1 MRQVIILSK
10 SVGTLRIV
18 MDSRNN
24 KDNGQLIDKGEVT
37 GMRPGSEVSQAEKN
51 QKALVK
57 AEKPQPIVRE
67 LSEEEHENAL
77 INRPKPKDVTPLASK
92 KLAPMDIPVFED
104 TPERREKLE
113 LRKKRHFKRK
123 LRDWGIFTGY
133 LTPSFVGV
141 LVFFFLPLIL
151 LLKTSFQKSPTN
163 SAFVGFR
170 NYERVLTNE
179 AFISASK
186 NTLTFALISVPL
198 AVLLALLIALLLNS
212 GLPGKSLFRSFLL
225 NPMMVPVASVVLIW
239 QVFFSY
245 NGVVNGITAQLF
257 EGAQKIDWLKSQ
269 YAQVVIML
277 LFLWKNLGY
286 NMVLF
291 LAALNSIPHE
301 ILESAEMDGAG
312 PVKRFFAIKLHYL
325 SPTIFFVGIMSLINS
340 FKIFREVYLLTGDYP
355 FDNLYMLQ
363 HFMNNSFTHLDYSK
377 LSAGAIVMCI
387 VMIII
392 VGGLFFAESKFDK
405 DVEE

>member
-1 MRQVIILSK
+1 
-10 SVGTLRIV
+10 
-18 MDSRNN
+18 MDNRTEQ
-24 KDNGQLIDKGEVT
+24 KDQLIEKGAVT
-37 GMRPGSEVSQAEKN
+37 GMRPGSEIAQPKTQKVTRSAVRTVSKEEAELK
-51 QKALVK
+51 
-57 AEKPQPIVRE
+57 
-67 LSEEEHENAL
+67 L
-77 INRPKPKDVTPLASK
+77 INRPKPKNVTPLAST
-92 KLAPMDIPVFED
+92 KLTPDDIPEFED
-104 TPERREKLE
+104 TPERREKLAS
-113 LRKKRHFKRK
+113 RKKRFQKR
-123 LRDWGIFTGY
+123 RFREWAIFTGY
-133 LTPSFVGV
+133 LTPSLVGV
-141 LVFFFLPLIL
+141 LIFFFLPLLML
-151 LLKTSFQKSPTN
+151 LVTSFQKSPTN
-163 SAFVGFR
+163 SDFVGFR
-170 NYERVLTNE
+170 NYERVLTND
-179 AFISASK
+179 AFINASK

-198 AVLLALLIALLLNS
+198 AVILALFVAMLLNS

-245 NGVVNGITAQLF
+245 NGVINGIAEKIF
-257 EGAQKIDWLKSQ
+257 DSPEKIDWLKSE
-269 YAQVVIML
+269 YAQIVIML

-355 FDNLYMLQ
+355 FANLYMLQ

-377 LSAGAIVMCI
+377 LSAGAIIMCI
-387 VMIII
+387 VMVII

-405 DVEE
+405 DVEG

>member
-1 MRQVIILSK
+1 MDNRTEQSNQLSE
-10 SVGTLRIV
+10 
-18 MDSRNN
+18 
-24 KDNGQLIDKGEVT
+24 KGEVT
-37 GMRPGSEVSQAEKN
+37 GMRPGSEINQPSVQKIKKPAVKTVSGTETAKRPAIRAYS
-51 QKALVK
+51 K
-57 AEKPQPIVRE
+57 
-67 LSEEEHENAL
+67 EEADLKL
-77 INRPKPKDVTPLASK
+77 INRPKAKNVTPLATS
-92 KLAPMDIPVFED
+92 KLAPEDIPEFED

-113 LRKKRHFKRK
+113 FRKKSHWKRRR
-123 LRDWGIFTGY
+123 RDWAIFTGF
-133 LTPSFVGV
+133 LSPSLLGV
-141 LVFFFLPLIL
+141 ILFFFAPLFMLFIS
-151 LLKTSFQKSPTN
+151 SFLASPTN
-163 SAFVGFR
+163 WEFVGIR
-170 NYERVLTNE
+170 NYERVLTNT
-179 AFISASK
+179 AFKDASV

-198 AVLLALLIALLLNS
+198 AVILSLLIALLLNA

-245 NGVVNGITAQLF
+245 NGVVNGIAEQLF
-257 EGAQKIDWLKSQ
+257 GSFQKIDWLKSSYSQ
-269 YAQVVIML
+269 IVIML

-312 PVKRFFAIKLHYL
+312 SVKRFFAIKLHYL

-355 FDNLYMLQ
+355 YANLYMLQ
-363 HFMNNSFTHLDYSK
+363 HFMNNSFTQLDYSK
-377 LSAGAIVMCI
+377 LSAGAIVMCV

>member
-1 MRQVIILSK
+1 
-10 SVGTLRIV
+10 
-18 MDSRNN
+18 MDNRTEQ
-24 KDNGQLIDKGEVT
+24 KDQLIEKGAVT
-37 GMRPGSEVSQAEKN
+37 DMRPGSEIAQPRTQNTERTAIKTVSKEEAEIK
-51 QKALVK
+51 
-57 AEKPQPIVRE
+57 
-67 LSEEEHENAL
+67 L
-77 INRPKPKDVTPLASK
+77 INRPKAKNVTPLASM
-92 KLAPMDIPVFED
+92 KLTPDDIPVFED
-104 TPERREKLE
+104 TPERRETLAS
-113 LRKKRHFKRK
+113 RKKRFQKR
-123 LRDWGIFTGY
+123 RFREWAIFTGY
-133 LTPSFVGV
+133 LTPSLVGV
-141 LVFFFLPLIL
+141 LIFFFLPLLML
-151 LLKTSFQKSPTN
+151 LVTSFQKSPTN
-163 SAFVGFR
+163 SDFVGFR
-170 NYERVLTNE
+170 NYERVLTND
-179 AFISASK
+179 AFINASK

-198 AVLLALLIALLLNS
+198 AVILALFVAMLLNS

-245 NGVVNGITAQLF
+245 NGVINGIAEKIF
-257 EGAQKIDWLKSQ
+257 DSPEKIDWLKSE
-269 YAQVVIML
+269 YAQIVIML

-355 FDNLYMLQ
+355 FANLYMLQ

-377 LSAGAIVMCI
+377 LSAGAIIMCI
-387 VMIII
+387 VMVII

-405 DVEE
+405 DVEG

>member
-1 MRQVIILSK
+1 
-10 SVGTLRIV
+10 
-18 MDSRNN
+18 MDNRTEP
-24 KDNGQLIDKGEVT
+24 KDQLIEKGAVT
-37 GMRPGSEVSQAEKN
+37 GMRPGSEIVQPQTQKTERTAIKTVSKEEAEIK
-51 QKALVK
+51 
-57 AEKPQPIVRE
+57 
-67 LSEEEHENAL
+67 L
-77 INRPKPKDVTPLASK
+77 INRPKAKNVTPLASM
-92 KLAPMDIPVFED
+92 KLTPDDIPVFED
-104 TPERREKLE
+104 TPERREKLAS
-113 LRKKRHFKRK
+113 RKKRFQKR
-123 LRDWGIFTGY
+123 RFREWAIFTGY
-133 LTPSFVGV
+133 LTPSLVGV
-141 LVFFFLPLIL
+141 LIFFFLPLLML
-151 LLKTSFQKSPTN
+151 LVTSFQKSPTN
-163 SAFVGFR
+163 SDFVGFR
-170 NYERVLTNE
+170 NYERVLTND
-179 AFISASK
+179 AFINASK

-198 AVLLALLIALLLNS
+198 AVILALFVAMLLNL

-245 NGVVNGITAQLF
+245 NGVINGIAEKIF
-257 EGAQKIDWLKSQ
+257 DSPEKIDWLKSE
-269 YAQVVIML
+269 YAQIVIML

-355 FDNLYMLQ
+355 FANLYMLQ

-377 LSAGAIVMCI
+377 LSAGAIIMCI
-387 VMIII
+387 VMVII

-405 DVEE
+405 DVEG

>member
-1 MRQVIILSK
+1 
-10 SVGTLRIV
+10 
-18 MDSRNN
+18 MDNRNDKN
-24 KDNGQLIDKGEVT
+24 NQLDDKWEVT
-37 GMRPGSEVSQAEKN
+37 GMRPGSEIIQNEKPAEKN
-51 QKALVK
+51 VK
-57 AEKPQPIVRE
+57 ANKEKVM
-67 LSEEEHENAL
+67 LSEEEHELAL
-77 INRPKPKDVTPLASK
+77 INRPVPKNVTPLASQ
-92 KLAPMDIPVFED
+92 KLAPKDIPVFEE
-104 TPERREKLE
+104 TPERKEKLAI
-113 LRKKRHFKRK
+113 RKKRHFKRK

-133 LTPSFVGV
+133 LTPSFAGV
-141 LVFFFLPLIL
+141 LVFFFLPLIML
-151 LLKTSFQKSPTN
+151 LRTSFQKSPTN
-163 SAFVGFR
+163 SDFVGFR
-170 NYERVLTNE
+170 NYVRVLTND
-179 AFISASK
+179 AFIDASR

-198 AVLLALLIALLLNS
+198 AVVLALLVALLLNS
-212 GLPGKSLFRSFLL
+212 GLPGKSWFRSFLL

-245 NGVVNGITAQLF
+245 NGVINGFMEQIF
-257 EGAQKIDWLKSQ
+257 DSPEKIDWLKSS

-277 LFLWKNLGY
+277 LFIWKNLGY

-301 ILESAEMDGAG
+301 ILESAAMDGAG
-312 PVKRFFAIKLHYL
+312 PVKRFFSIKLHYL

-377 LSAGAIVMCI
+377 LSAGAIVMCV

-392 VGGLFFAESKFDK
+392 VGGLFFAESKFDS

>member
-1 MRQVIILSK
+1 MK
-10 SVGTLRIV
+10 E
-18 MDSRNN
+18 
-24 KDNGQLIDKGEVT
+24 DNLISDKGEVT
-37 GMRPGSEVSQAEKN
+37 GMRPGSEVVIAEQ
-51 QKALVK
+51 QKTESAK
-57 AEKPQPIVRE
+57 AENHNTTVT
-67 LSEEEHENAL
+67 EEQLEVKL
-77 INRPKPKDVTPLASK
+77 MDRPKPKNVTPLANL
-92 KLAPMDIPVFED
+92 KLTPKDIPVFEE
-104 TPERREKLE
+104 TPERKAKLE
-113 LRKKRHFKRK
+113 MRKKMHFKRK
-123 LRDWGIFTGY
+123 LRDWGVFTGY

-141 LVFFFLPLIL
+141 FVFFFLPLIL

-163 SAFVGFR
+163 SDFVGFR
-170 NYERVLTNE
+170 NYERVITND
-179 AFISASK
+179 AFIAASK

-198 AVLLALLIALLLNS
+198 AVILALLVALLLNS

-245 NGVVNGITAQLF
+245 NGVINGITAQLF
-257 EGAQKIDWLKSQ
+257 EGAEKIDWLKSSYSQ
-269 YAQVVIML
+269 IVIML

-301 ILESAEMDGAG
+301 ILESAQIDGAG
-312 PVKRFFAIKLHYL
+312 PVKRFFKIKLHYL

-355 FDNLYMLQ
+355 YDNLYMLQ
-363 HFMNNSFTHLDYSK
+363 HFMNNAFTHLDYSK
-377 LSAGAIVMCI
+377 LSAGAIVMCV

-392 VGGLFFAESKFDK
+392 VGGLFFAESKFDS

>member
-1 MRQVIILSK
+1 
-10 SVGTLRIV
+10 
-18 MDSRNN
+18 MDNRTEQ
-24 KDNGQLIDKGEVT
+24 KDQLIEKGAVT
-37 GMRPGSEVSQAEKN
+37 GMRPGSEVAQPKTQKTERTAVKTVSKEEAELK
-51 QKALVK
+51 
-57 AEKPQPIVRE
+57 
-67 LSEEEHENAL
+67 L
-77 INRPKPKDVTPLASK
+77 INRPKAKDVTPLASM
-92 KLAPMDIPVFED
+92 KLAPKDIPVFEN
-104 TPERREKLE
+104 TPERREKLA
-113 LRKKRHFKRK
+113 LRRKRYQNRK
-123 LRDWGIFTGY
+123 FREWVTFTGY
-133 LTPSFVGV
+133 LTPSLVGV
-141 LVFFFLPLIL
+141 LVFFFMPLFML
-151 LLKTSFQKSPTN
+151 LVTSFQKSPTN
-163 SAFVGFR
+163 SDFVGLR
-170 NYERVLTNE
+170 NYERVLTND
-179 AFISASK
+179 AFINASK

-198 AVLLALLIALLLNS
+198 AVILALFVAMLLNS

-245 NGVVNGITAQLF
+245 NGVINGIAEKLF
-257 EGAQKIDWLKSQ
+257 DSPEKIDWLKSE
-269 YAQVVIML
+269 YAQIVIML

-312 PVKRFFAIKLHYL
+312 PIKRFFAIKLHYL

-355 FDNLYMLQ
+355 FANLYMLQ

-377 LSAGAIVMCI
+377 LSAGAIIMCI

-405 DVEE
+405 DVEG

>member
-1 MRQVIILSK
+1 
-10 SVGTLRIV
+10 
-18 MDSRNN
+18 MDNRTEQ
-24 KDNGQLIDKGEVT
+24 KDQLIEKGAVT
-37 GMRPGSEVSQAEKN
+37 GMRPGSEIAQPKTQKPERTAIKTVSKEAAEIK
-51 QKALVK
+51 
-57 AEKPQPIVRE
+57 
-67 LSEEEHENAL
+67 L
-77 INRPKPKDVTPLASK
+77 INRPKAKNVTPLASM
-92 KLAPMDIPVFED
+92 KLTPDDIPAFED
-104 TPERREKLE
+104 TPERREKLAS
-113 LRKKRHFKRK
+113 RKKRFQKR
-123 LRDWGIFTGY
+123 RFREWAVFTGY
-133 LTPSFVGV
+133 LTPSLVGV
-141 LVFFFLPLIL
+141 LIFFFLPLLML
-151 LLKTSFQKSPTN
+151 LVTSFQKSPTN
-163 SAFVGFR
+163 SDFVGFR
-170 NYERVLTNE
+170 NYERVLTND
-179 AFISASK
+179 AFINASK

-198 AVLLALLIALLLNS
+198 AVILALFVAMLLNS

-245 NGVVNGITAQLF
+245 NGVINGIAEKIF
-257 EGAQKIDWLKSQ
+257 DSPEKIDWLKSE
-269 YAQVVIML
+269 YAQIVIML

-355 FDNLYMLQ
+355 FANLYMLQ

-377 LSAGAIVMCI
+377 LSAGAIIMCI
-387 VMIII
+387 VMVII

-405 DVEE
+405 DVEG

>member
-1 MRQVIILSK
+1 
-10 SVGTLRIV
+10 
-18 MDSRNN
+18 
-24 KDNGQLIDKGEVT
+24 
-37 GMRPGSEVSQAEKN
+37 MRPGSEISQAEVKAA
-51 QKALVK
+51 QKPEVKTAVK
-57 AEKPQPIVRE
+57 AERKPGTAIVSQNGAKLE
-67 LSEEEHENAL
+67 YIE
-77 INRPKPKDVTPLASK
+77 RPKPKNVTPLASQ
-92 KLAPMDIPVFED
+92 KLTPKDIPVFED
-104 TPERREKLE
+104 TPERKIKLE
-113 LRKKRHFKRK
+113 LRKKSHFKRK

-141 LVFFFLPLIL
+141 LVFFFLPLL
-151 LLKTSFQKSPTN
+151 MLLKTSFSKSPTN
-163 SAFVGFR
+163 SDFVGFR

-186 NTLTFALISVPL
+186 NTLTFAVISVPL
-198 AVLLALLIALLLNS
+198 AVVLALLIALLLNT

-245 NGVVNGITAQLF
+245 NGVVNGITEKLF
-257 EGAQKIDWLKSQ
+257 DSAQKIDWLKSS
-269 YAQVVIML
+269 YAQIVIML

-312 PVKRFFAIKLHYL
+312 PVKRFFKIKLHYL

-355 FDNLYMLQ
+355 FKNLYMLQ

-377 LSAGAIVMCI
+377 LSAGAIVMCV

>member
-1 MRQVIILSK
+1 
-10 SVGTLRIV
+10 
-18 MDSRNN
+18 MDNRTEQ
-24 KDNGQLIDKGEVT
+24 KDQLIEKGAVT
-37 GMRPGSEVSQAEKN
+37 GMRPGSEIAQPKTQNTERTAIKTVSKEEAEIK
-51 QKALVK
+51 
-57 AEKPQPIVRE
+57 
-67 LSEEEHENAL
+67 L
-77 INRPKPKDVTPLASK
+77 INRPKAKDVTPLASR
-92 KLAPMDIPVFED
+92 KLTPDDIPVFED
-104 TPERREKLE
+104 TPERREKLAS
-113 LRKKRHFKRK
+113 RKKRFQKR
-123 LRDWGIFTGY
+123 RFREWAIFTGY
-133 LTPSFVGV
+133 LTPSLVGV
-141 LVFFFLPLIL
+141 LIFFFLPLLML
-151 LLKTSFQKSPTN
+151 LVTSFQKSPTN
-163 SAFVGFR
+163 SDFVGFR
-170 NYERVLTNE
+170 NYERVLTND
-179 AFISASK
+179 AFINASK

-198 AVLLALLIALLLNS
+198 AVILALFVAMLLNS

-245 NGVVNGITAQLF
+245 NGVINGIAEKIF
-257 EGAQKIDWLKSQ
+257 DSPEKIDWLKSE
-269 YAQVVIML
+269 YAQIVIML

-355 FDNLYMLQ
+355 FANLYMLQ

-377 LSAGAIVMCI
+377 LSAGAIIMCI
-387 VMIII
+387 VMVII

-405 DVEE
+405 DVEG

>member
-1 MRQVIILSK
+1 
-10 SVGTLRIV
+10 
-18 MDSRNN
+18 
-24 KDNGQLIDKGEVT
+24 
-37 GMRPGSEVSQAEKN
+37 MRPGSEIAQPKTQNTERIAIKTVSKEEAEIK
-51 QKALVK
+51 
-57 AEKPQPIVRE
+57 
-67 LSEEEHENAL
+67 L
-77 INRPKPKDVTPLASK
+77 INRPKAKNVTPLASM
-92 KLAPMDIPVFED
+92 KLTPDDIPAFED
-104 TPERREKLE
+104 TPERREKLAS
-113 LRKKRHFKRK
+113 RKKRFQKR
-123 LRDWGIFTGY
+123 RFREWAIFTGY
-133 LTPSFVGV
+133 LTPSIVGV
-141 LVFFFLPLIL
+141 LIFFFLPLLML
-151 LLKTSFQKSPTN
+151 LVTSFQKSPTN
-163 SAFVGFR
+163 SDFVGFR
-170 NYERVLTNE
+170 NYERVLTND
-179 AFISASK
+179 AFINASK

-198 AVLLALLIALLLNS
+198 AVILALFVAMLLNS

-245 NGVVNGITAQLF
+245 NGVINGIAEKIF
-257 EGAQKIDWLKSQ
+257 DSPEKIDWLKSE
-269 YAQVVIML
+269 YAQIVIML

-355 FDNLYMLQ
+355 FANLYMLQ

-377 LSAGAIVMCI
+377 LSAGAIIMCI
-387 VMIII
+387 VMVII

-405 DVEE
+405 DVEG

>member
-1 MRQVIILSK
+1 
-10 SVGTLRIV
+10 
-18 MDSRNN
+18 MDNRTEQ
-24 KDNGQLIDKGEVT
+24 KDQLIEKGAVT
-37 GMRPGSEVSQAEKN
+37 GMRPGSEIVQPQTQKTERTAIKTVSKEEAEIK
-51 QKALVK
+51 
-57 AEKPQPIVRE
+57 
-67 LSEEEHENAL
+67 L
-77 INRPKPKDVTPLASK
+77 INRPKAKNVTPLASM
-92 KLAPMDIPVFED
+92 KLTPDDIPVFED
-104 TPERREKLE
+104 TPERREKLAS
-113 LRKKRHFKRK
+113 RKKRFQKR
-123 LRDWGIFTGY
+123 RFREWAIFTGY
-133 LTPSFVGV
+133 LTPSLVGV
-141 LVFFFLPLIL
+141 LIFFFLPLLML
-151 LLKTSFQKSPTN
+151 LVTSFQKSPTN
-163 SAFVGFR
+163 SDFVGFR
-170 NYERVLTNE
+170 NYERVLTND
-179 AFISASK
+179 AFINASK

-198 AVLLALLIALLLNS
+198 AVILALFVAMLLNS

-245 NGVVNGITAQLF
+245 NGVINGIAEKVF
-257 EGAQKIDWLKSQ
+257 DSPEKIDWLKSE
-269 YAQVVIML
+269 YAQIVIML

-355 FDNLYMLQ
+355 FANLYMLQ

-377 LSAGAIVMCI
+377 LSAGAIIMCI
-387 VMIII
+387 VMVII

-405 DVEE
+405 DVEG

>member
-1 MRQVIILSK
+1 
-10 SVGTLRIV
+10 
-18 MDSRNN
+18 MDNRTEQ
-24 KDNGQLIDKGEVT
+24 KDQLIEKGAVT
-37 GMRPGSEVSQAEKN
+37 GMRPGSEIAQTKTQNTERTAIKTVSKEEAEIK
-51 QKALVK
+51 
-57 AEKPQPIVRE
+57 
-67 LSEEEHENAL
+67 L
-77 INRPKPKDVTPLASK
+77 INRPKPKNVTPLASM
-92 KLAPMDIPVFED
+92 KLTPDDIPVFED
-104 TPERREKLE
+104 TPERREKLAS
-113 LRKKRHFKRK
+113 RKKRFQKR
-123 LRDWGIFTGY
+123 RFREWAIFTGY
-133 LTPSFVGV
+133 LTPSLVGV
-141 LVFFFLPLIL
+141 MIFFFLPLLML
-151 LLKTSFQKSPTN
+151 LVTSFQKSPTN
-163 SAFVGFR
+163 SDFVGFR
-170 NYERVLTNE
+170 NYERVLTND
-179 AFISASK
+179 AFINASK

-198 AVLLALLIALLLNS
+198 AVILALFVAMLLNS

-245 NGVVNGITAQLF
+245 NGVINGIAEKIF
-257 EGAQKIDWLKSQ
+257 DSPEKIDWLKSE
-269 YAQVVIML
+269 YAQIVIML

-355 FDNLYMLQ
+355 FANLYMLQ

-377 LSAGAIVMCI
+377 LSAGAIIMCI
-387 VMIII
+387 VMVII

-405 DVEE
+405 DVEG

>member
-1 MRQVIILSK
+1 
-10 SVGTLRIV
+10 
-18 MDSRNN
+18 MDNRTEQ
-24 KDNGQLIDKGEVT
+24 KDQLIEKGAVT
-37 GMRPGSEVSQAEKN
+37 GMRPGSEIAQPKTQKTERTAIKTVSKEEAEIK
-51 QKALVK
+51 
-57 AEKPQPIVRE
+57 
-67 LSEEEHENAL
+67 L
-77 INRPKPKDVTPLASK
+77 INRPKAKNVTPLASM
-92 KLAPMDIPVFED
+92 KLTPDDIPVFED
-104 TPERREKLE
+104 TPERREKLAS
-113 LRKKRHFKRK
+113 RKKRFQKR
-123 LRDWGIFTGY
+123 RFREWAIFTGY
-133 LTPSFVGV
+133 LTPSLVGV
-141 LVFFFLPLIL
+141 LIFFFLPLLML
-151 LLKTSFQKSPTN
+151 LVTSFQKSPTN
-163 SAFVGFR
+163 SDFVGFR
-170 NYERVLTNE
+170 NYERVLTND
-179 AFISASK
+179 AFINASK

-198 AVLLALLIALLLNS
+198 AVILALFVAMLLNS

-245 NGVVNGITAQLF
+245 NGVINGIAEKIF
-257 EGAQKIDWLKSQ
+257 DSPEKIDWLKSE
-269 YAQVVIML
+269 YAQIVIML

-312 PVKRFFAIKLHYL
+312 PVNRFFAIKLHYL

-355 FDNLYMLQ
+355 FANLYMLQ

-377 LSAGAIVMCI
+377 LSAGAIIMCI
-387 VMIII
+387 VMVII

-405 DVEE
+405 DVEG

>member
-1 MRQVIILSK
+1 MCGDTVFC
-10 SVGTLRIV
+10 
-18 MDSRNN
+18 MDNRNN
-24 KDNGQLIDKGEVT
+24 RQDQFTDRGEVT
-37 GMRPGSEVSQAEKN
+37 GVRPGSEVVNTKTKAKEKT
-51 QKALVK
+51 AVK
-57 AEKPQPIVRE
+57 QTVAT
-67 LSEEEHENAL
+67 LSEEEMDAA
-77 INRPKPKDVTPLASK
+77 IVNRPKAKNVTPLANQ
-92 KLAPMDIPVFED
+92 KLTPKDIPVFED

-133 LTPSFVGV
+133 LTPSLAGV
-141 LVFFFLPLIL
+141 LVFFFLPLL
-151 LLKTSFQKSPTN
+151 MLLKTSFQKSPTN
-163 SAFVGFR
+163 SDFVGFR

-198 AVLLALLIALLLNS
+198 AVVLALFIALLLNS

-257 EGAQKIDWLKSQ
+257 DDAEKIDWLKSS
-269 YAQVVIML
+269 YAQIVIML

-301 ILESAEMDGAG
+301 ILESAEIDGAG
-312 PVKRFFAIKLHYL
+312 PVKRFFSIKLHYL

-377 LSAGAIVMCI
+377 LSAGAIVMCV
-387 VMIII
+387 VMVVI
-392 VGGLFFAESKFDK
+392 VGGLFFAESKFDS

>member
-1 MRQVIILSK
+1 
-10 SVGTLRIV
+10 
-18 MDSRNN
+18 MDNRTEQ
-24 KDNGQLIDKGEVT
+24 KDQLIEKEAVT
-37 GMRPGSEVSQAEKN
+37 GMRPGSEIAQPRTQNTERTAIKTVSKEEAEIK
-51 QKALVK
+51 
-57 AEKPQPIVRE
+57 
-67 LSEEEHENAL
+67 L
-77 INRPKPKDVTPLASK
+77 INRPKAKNVTPLASM
-92 KLAPMDIPVFED
+92 KLTPDDIPVFED
-104 TPERREKLE
+104 TPERREKLAS
-113 LRKKRHFKRK
+113 RKKRFQKR
-123 LRDWGIFTGY
+123 RFREWAIFTGY
-133 LTPSFVGV
+133 LTPSLVGV
-141 LVFFFLPLIL
+141 LIFFFLPLLML
-151 LLKTSFQKSPTN
+151 LVTSFQKSPTN
-163 SAFVGFR
+163 SDFVGFR
-170 NYERVLTNE
+170 NYERVLTND
-179 AFISASK
+179 AFINASK

-198 AVLLALLIALLLNS
+198 AVILALFVAMLLNS

-245 NGVVNGITAQLF
+245 NGVINGIAEKIF
-257 EGAQKIDWLKSQ
+257 DSPEKIDWLKSE
-269 YAQVVIML
+269 YAQIVIML

-355 FDNLYMLQ
+355 FANLYMLQ

-377 LSAGAIVMCI
+377 LSAGAIIMCI
-387 VMIII
+387 VMVII

-405 DVEE
+405 DVEG